1 MPFNPALPRDLARPA
16 DLDRLEWRVA
26 GVTLFT
32 LLTGFGAHLAIPLPP
47 DGVPMTLQTL
57 AVILAA
63 MCLGPKLGIAS
74 MLGYLVVGFLGAG
87 WFAGGNA
94 GLEVLFGQTGG
105 YLVGFVLCQPIV
117 FRIIRRRDGSVRG
130 WGAIAL
136 ASLAGHAVIFAV
148 GVPWLAVVR
157 GFSLARAIEGGF
169 VPFIPGL
176 IVKTVLAVLIARW
189 AIPRAARRLW

>member
-1 MPFNPALPRDLARPA
+1 MPFAPALPRDDTRPA

-57 AVILAA
+57 AVVLAA
-63 MCLGPKLGIAS
+63 MCLGPKLGITS
-74 MLGYLVVGFLGAG
+74 MLAYLLVGFLGAG

-94 GLEVLFGQTGG
+94 GIEVLFGQTGG
-105 YLVGFVLCQPIV
+105 YLVGFVLCQPVI
-117 FRIIRRRDGSVRG
+117 FRIIRRRDGTIRG

-136 ASLAGHAVIFAV
+136 ASLAGHAVIFAI
-148 GVPWLAVVR
+148 GVPWLAAVR
-157 GFSLARAIEGGF
+157 GFSPARAIEGGF
-169 VPFIPGL
+169 MPFVPGL